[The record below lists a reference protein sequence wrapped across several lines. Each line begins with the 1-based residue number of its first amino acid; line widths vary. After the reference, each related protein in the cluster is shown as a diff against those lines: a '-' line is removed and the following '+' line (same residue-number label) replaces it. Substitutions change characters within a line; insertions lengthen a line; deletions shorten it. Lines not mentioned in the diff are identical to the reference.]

1 MIVANGERPR
11 RLMGDAREIE
21 RGIGASTR
29 EPKCRRVIA
38 HGAAGRIT
46 SQASDEQFNYMVTD
60 DLNTAYGSI
69 DSVDGS

>member
-1 MIVANGERPR
+1 
-11 RLMGDAREIE
+11 
-21 RGIGASTR
+21 
-29 EPKCRRVIA
+29 VIA
-38 HGAAGRIT
+38 HAAAGRID